1 MEHYKTERRISD
13 REKLSVHGV
22 DICKLIE
29 KQGKRQLFEE
39 LADSMEYGTPYCVV
53 IEKKILNDGLSS
65 TLSLEWRNRK
75 HEQKEKQNSR
85 GKGNP

>member
-39 LADSMEYGTPYCVV
+39 LADSMEYGTPY
-53 IEKKILNDGLSS
+53 
-65 TLSLEWRNRK
+65 
-75 HEQKEKQNSR
+75 
-85 GKGNP
+85 

>member
-39 LADSMEYGTPYCVV
+39 FADSRPQG
-53 IEKKILNDGLSS
+53 SFA
-65 TLSLEWRNRK
+65 
-75 HEQKEKQNSR
+75 
-85 GKGNP
+85 

>member
-1 MEHYKTERRISD
+1 MEHYKIERRISA

-29 KQGKRQLFEE
+29 KQGKRQLIEE
-39 LADSMEYGTPYCVV
+39 LADNMEYGTPYCVV

-65 TLSLEWRNRK
+65 TLSLDIKFKKME
-75 HEQKEKQNSR
+75 E
-85 GKGNP
+85 

>member
-13 REKLSVHGV
+13 RENLSVHGV

-29 KQGKRQLFEE
+29 KQGKRQL

-65 TLSLEWRNRK
+65 TLSLDIKFKKME
-75 HEQKEKQNSR
+75 E
-85 GKGNP
+85 